1 MSEQRIWTADE
12 LLALSPGER
21 AEVVRAGIVTDPL
34 LVSPDLLDRA
44 RKKIDDRIAL
54 EEATEAA
61 ID

>member
-12 LLALSPGER
+12 LPALSPGER